1 MAVIA
6 HHPVIIVFKRIG
18 SLGLA
23 VDVDLAVLHF
33 QGVVLVILDTT
44 AVQRQITF
52 VQRDGSPFLR
62 DPKRPEVITGPAGIV
77 SDRIGGAAQRLRLD
91 DNLLHGR

>member
-44 AVQRQITF
+44 AVQRKITF

-62 DPKRPEVITGPAGIV
+62 DPKRPVVFAGPVCFV
-77 SDRIGGAAQRLRLD
+77 SDRIGGAALRLR
-91 DNLLHGR
+91 

>member
-1 MAVIA
+1 MSGYPRYYGGYR

-44 AVQRQITF
+44 AVQRKITF

-62 DPKRPEVITGPAGIV
+62 DPKRPEVITGPACIGIRP
-77 SDRIGGAAQRLRLD
+77 DR
-91 DNLLHGR
+91 

>member
-52 VQRDGSPFLR
+52 VQRMVAPFFGIQSG
-62 DPKRPEVITGPAGIV
+62 PKLSRVQPVLYPTG
-77 SDRIGGAAQRLRLD
+77 
-91 DNLLHGR
+91 